1 MKSIVRAAAL
11 ILTMLLTGM
20 TASSAHEIK
29 AGDLLL
35 TDLWCR
41 ATPPGAKV
49 GAAYLTIE
57 NRGTAAD
64 RLVSVSS
71 PAAGQADV
79 HEMSMAN
86 GVMTMRPVTGGIAL
100 PAGKKVTLAPG
111 GYHIMMTGL
120 KAPLKEGEMLHV
132 MLKFEKAGDVDATF
146 HIRSV
151 GAQGPTDGAAKPGHM
166 DGMKAGGHSGMKM

>member
-1 MKSIVRAAAL
+1 MKSIIRTTVL
-11 ILTMLLTGM
+11 ILTMMLAGSM
-20 TASSAHEIK
+20 ASMGHEIK

-57 NRGTAAD
+57 NKGTAAD
-64 RLVSVSS
+64 RLVGLSS
-71 PAAGQADV
+71 PASGQAEV

-86 GVMTMRPVTGGIAL
+86 GVMTMRPVTGGVAL
-100 PAGKKVTLAPG
+100 PPGKKVTLSPG
-111 GYHIMMTGL
+111 GYHIMLTGL

-132 MLKFEKAGDVDATF
+132 TLKFEKAGDVDATF

-151 GAQGPTDGAAKPGHM
+151 GAQGPNDAAAKPGH

>member
-57 NRGTAAD
+57 NKGTAAD

-86 GVMTMRPVTGGIAL
+86 GVMSMR
-100 PAGKKVTLAPG
+100 
-111 GYHIMMTGL
+111 
-120 KAPLKEGEMLHV
+120 
-132 MLKFEKAGDVDATF
+132 
-146 HIRSV
+146 
-151 GAQGPTDGAAKPGHM
+151 
-166 DGMKAGGHSGMKM
+166 

>member
-1 MKSIVRAAAL
+1 MKSIIRTTVL
-11 ILTMLLTGM
+11 ILTMMLAG
-20 TASSAHEIK
+20 TAASMAHEIK
-29 AGDLLL
+29 VGDLLL

-57 NRGTAAD
+57 NKGTAAD
-64 RLVSVSS
+64 RLVGLSS
-71 PAAGQADV
+71 PASGQAEV

-86 GVMTMRPVTGGIAL
+86 GVMTMRPVTGGVAL
-100 PAGKKVTLAPG
+100 PPGKKVTLSPG
-111 GYHIMMTGL
+111 GYHIMLTGL

-132 MLKFEKAGDVDATF
+132 TLKFEKAGDVDATF

-151 GAQGPTDGAAKPGHM
+151 GAQGPNDAAAKPGH